1 MSVAEAVPVIL
12 SQQSRASVAN
22 IAEPKVIPWTI
33 WSSVTGISFTALGG
47 IWDFAWHMSIG
58 RDSFWMPPH
67 MLTQLG
73 AILIGISS
81 VYAIRA
87 TTRSRDFRMRAV
99 SVEVFGLQG
108 PGGAFVALWGSL
120 AMVASAPF
128 DNWQHNA
135 YGLDVTFVTP
145 PHVLLFLGSFAT
157 MIGTNLR
164 MAGLI
169 HRSTEPLQ
177 KRLVSLLLVVGAI
190 GVAPLT
196 VLIIQQTWFTNMHTA
211 SCYLAVA
218 VAFPWWMIA
227 WGWGSAHRWGCT
239 IMAAIYMGVGMAA
252 EWLLPLIPAQPKLG
266 PVYHPVTHLVPLSF
280 PLLLIVPA
288 FVTDVLLQRLKQR
301 SWAKAVWIGP
311 AFVLSYLAA
320 QWPFANFL
328 ISPAS
333 RNWIFGTAYFSY
345 KDPAGFLYDPY
356 KFVVTEKSLGA
367 FLLTM
372 VLALVVSVVTS
383 RFGLG
388 WGEGIRSVRR

>member
-22 IAEPKVIPWTI
+22 TAEPKVIPWTI

-190 GVAPLT
+190 GV
-196 VLIIQQTWFTNMHTA
+196 
-211 SCYLAVA
+211 
-218 VAFPWWMIA
+218 
-227 WGWGSAHRWGCT
+227 
-239 IMAAIYMGVGMAA
+239 
-252 EWLLPLIPAQPKLG
+252 
-266 PVYHPVTHLVPLSF
+266 
-280 PLLLIVPA
+280 
-288 FVTDVLLQRLKQR
+288 
-301 SWAKAVWIGP
+301 
-311 AFVLSYLAA
+311 
-320 QWPFANFL
+320 
-328 ISPAS
+328 
-333 RNWIFGTAYFSY
+333 
-345 KDPAGFLYDPY
+345 
-356 KFVVTEKSLGA
+356 
-367 FLLTM
+367 
-372 VLALVVSVVTS
+372 
-383 RFGLG
+383 
-388 WGEGIRSVRR
+388 